1 MVMFSVMVTIGEN
14 FWCIGIGFRC
24 ISDKLSELLCSGLE
38 PFQRLPPAHQWW
50 RLCEEMLLY
59 HNLDV
64 QKETLRNVNDD
75 DDDDDENDDNDDD
88 DDNYTGYSS
97 AEVFKI

>member
-1 MVMFSVMVTIGEN
+1 
-14 FWCIGIGFRC
+14 
-24 ISDKLSELLCSGLE
+24 
-38 PFQRLPPAHQWW
+38 
-50 RLCEEMLLY
+50 MLLY

-75 DDDDDENDDNDDD
+75 DDDDDDNDDNDDD